1 MERQKDNKR
10 HEKLLYCKF
19 KCIDIMQEQKLGR
32 QKLEIE
38 MSWSYM
44 YVQCACTVLSHHRLG
59 LHAQSFEACFCSAI
73 LVESAVNN

>member
-1 MERQKDNKR
+1 MEKQKDNKR

-38 MSWSYM
+38 MSWSC
-44 YVQCACTVLSHHRLG
+44 VQCACTVLSHRQLG
-59 LHAQSFEACFCSAI
+59 LHAQSIEACFCSAI
-73 LVESAVNN
+73 